1 MKIFKSGN
9 KFYLDF
15 RFRDERFRLIAFETE
30 KTSQSLAHTIE
41 QLIDVYYSNGVI
53 SLDLQR
59 AIDCMPSRIVRK
71 LNGIGL
77 LSAARAAGKNQLE
90 GHIKNFIESLKIKQI
105 TGEHL
110 QRVENRINHICEKC
124 KFNVISDLDAVRFTA
139 YINGLTIATKT
150 KRDHIACFKQFT
162 TYLCETGLL
171 PKNNFKLI
179 KLPQVLQADQRHPR
193 RALTVDE
200 VARLI
205 RAAETGKPFRGISGA
220 ERALIYRLAV
230 ESGLRYNEIKTLKV
244 SDFDFK
250 AGTVEVRDANEK
262 ARRGAVLLLRKTT
275 AGIIKDFL
283 RNKTPQSAAFIL
295 KKGYLM
301 IKTDLEATAI
311 RDKEGKVLTEAIPY
325 EVDGKFADFHSLRHS
340 TASLLIQ
347 TGANPKVIQ
356 SLMRHTDINLTL
368 SKYTHLYAGQQRE
381 TIESLPDFIVKQ
393 TEAIK
398 TGTDDC
404 IAENKSKIYCP
415 KTAHEGYKSLT
426 NPNNSSGVIT
436 SRNSGFEALNRKE
449 TPFSERECTPA
460 FSAENWRRVDSNP
473 RPETFQNRL
482 LHV

>member
-30 KTSQSLAHTIE
+30 KASQSLAYTIGR
-41 QLIDVYYSNGVI
+41 LLDVYQSNDTI

-59 AIDCMPSRIVRK
+59 AIDCLPTRIVRK

-77 LSAARAAGKNQLE
+77 LSDARTAGKNRLADYLS
-90 GHIKNFIESLKIKQI
+90 GFMGNLRIKRC
-105 TGEHL
+105 TDEHL
-110 QRVENRINHICEKC
+110 RRVENRIKYICEQC
-124 KFNVISDLDAVRFTA
+124 KFDVVSDLDATRFAA
-139 YINGLTIATKT
+139 YMNGLLISTKT
-150 KRDHIACFKQFT
+150 KRHHIACFKQFIN
-162 TYLCETGLL
+162 YLSEIGRL

-179 KLPQVLQADQRHPR
+179 KLPKVLQADQRHPR
-193 RALTVDE
+193 RALTADE

-205 RAAETGKPFRGISGA
+205 RAAENGLPFRGISGA

-230 ESGLRYNEIKTLKV
+230 ETGLRYNEIKTLKV

-283 RNKTPQSAAFIL
+283 RNKTPQSAAFML

-301 IKTDLEATAI
+301 IQTDLEATAI

-393 TEAIK
+393 AEAIK

-404 IAENKSKIYCP
+404 IAENQAKIYCP
-415 KTAHEGYKSLT
+415 KTAHEGKKSLT
-426 NPNNSSGVIT
+426 IPNNSCNDGT
-436 SRNSGFEALNRKE
+436 LRNSGLDALKCKE

-460 FSAENWRRVDSNP
+460 FSAENWRRGDSNP